1 MSETS
6 SDVVATPKPPT
17 KPAPKRN
24 AYPPAFEAWWSAYP
38 RHRNA
43 SKKQAL
49 ESWRKATKQ
58 IPPAELQSLTERYA
72 ATHGI
77 PDESKIPH
85 PTTWLNQCRWET
97 VDATDKPAAPR
108 TPMDNNT
115 IEAWLGEPINEPD
128 FVDAEFWEHTSIE
141 EAGQ

>member
-1 MSETS
+1 M
-6 SDVVATPKPPT
+6 
-17 KPAPKRN
+17 
-24 AYPPAFEAWWSAYP
+24 
-38 RHRNA
+38 
-43 SKKQAL
+43 
-49 ESWRKATKQ
+49 
-58 IPPAELQSLTERYA
+58 TERYA

-115 IEAWLGEPINEPD
+115 IEAWLGEPLNEPD